1 MRGATIAGATI
12 AGATREAW
20 ERAAPECPAVGG
32 IRVVAEHKS
41 REGLPNSDLRYGCS
55 MPIVEPGDTKARRMP
70 QIVPKDADAVRAPF
84 A

>member
-1 MRGATIAGATI
+1 MVGAWWK
-12 AGATREAW
+12 AW
-20 ERAAPECPAVGG
+20 ERAARERAAPECPAVGG

-55 MPIVEPGDTKARRMP
+55 MPIVEPGDTRARRML
-70 QIVPKDADAVRAPF
+70 QIVPKDAEAVRAPF